1 MDRESHWNT
10 IYSVKSPEETSWHEI
25 NPEVSFDLIR
35 QVMPASGRVIDVGGG
50 RSLLAEKLLDA
61 GIGRLTIL
69 DISAVALE
77 QTRKRLGERAA
88 EVDWIAGDI
97 TAIDSLGAFDVWHD
111 RAVFHFLT
119 EAGDRQHYAKLAA
132 ATLPPGAHLIIGA
145 FARDGPAKC
154 SGIEVCRYDSERL
167 AGEIGPAFRLIGE
180 QTHSHL
186 TPAGKTQQFLFCTF
200 QRK

>member
-35 QVMPASGRVIDVGGG
+35 QVMPASGRVIDVGG
-50 RSLLAEKLLDA
+50 
-61 GIGRLTIL
+61 GRLTIL

-145 FARDGPAKC
+145 FAQDGPAKC

-186 TPAGKTQQFLFCTF
+186 TPADKTQQFLFCTF